1 MIYKAKYD
9 LQFSIHNKQPRY
21 YQSNNKQNHLQ
32 SDKRTEQ
39 KGNRDEKS

>member
-1 MIYKAKYD
+1 
-9 LQFSIHNKQPRY
+9 LQLSIHNKQTCY

-39 KGNRDEKS
+39 KVNWDENMLIS